1 MLFKDLFLLLQV
13 KDPISMIHSAHPLT
27 SEINYLTLNLAKSSL
42 YVENWLL
49 TNFACFNLTQPIE
62 VAAAVFEFV

>member
-1 MLFKDLFLLLQV
+1 
-13 KDPISMIHSAHPLT
+13 MIHSTNPLT